1 MPSPVLPHLTV
12 LAALLPPDRFLWSD
26 EERASFAGDKW
37 ARGPLPDCVVRPQS
51 TEEVAI
57 VARFCFQND
66 IPLTTRGGGW
76 GFVGGAV
83 VSRGGVL
90 LSLDAMNR
98 ILDISRADF
107 VAHVEAGVLTGDF
120 ARAVRGVGLFYP
132 PDPASLDYCT
142 IGGNIATNAGG
153 PHCLKYGV
161 TRSYVLGLEVVL
173 MDGTVLQLG
182 GDTHKNKTGFD
193 LLGLFVGSEG
203 MLGIVTRAT
212 LRLLPLPRARRAL
225 AAHFATIESAANAI
239 GEVLRAGLLPCALEV
254 ADAATLRYFRA
265 AQGLSPQE
273 AGAYLFVEVDGLPQS
288 VGAEAQ
294 LLREILSAA
303 GALDCHEATTEAQV
317 EELWQTRRSFSTA
330 LSASGN
336 AKLNEDIVVP
346 RGKLVELVAFAQ
358 LLGRKHALE
367 IACFGHAGDGNIHVY
382 LLLDSPLSPQEAGE
396 RARPALDELFA
407 QVLAW
412 GGAITG
418 EHGIGLAKMRWWS
431 QAVSPE
437 VRLAHATIKNA
448 LDPKGLLNPGKWLD
462 ENSSR

>member
-1 MPSPVLPHLTV
+1 MSFPIPLQFVS
-12 LAALLPPDRFLWSD
+12 LAEQLPPDRLLWGE

-37 ARGPLPDCVVRPQS
+37 ACGPLPDVVARPRS

-57 VARFCFQND
+57 IARFCFEHD

-98 ILDISRADF
+98 ILDISHQDF
-107 VAHVEAGVLTGDF
+107 VAHVEAGVITGDLAHA
-120 ARAVRGVGLFYP
+120 ARQVGLFYP

-142 IGGNIATNAGG
+142 IGGNVATNAGG

-212 LRLLPLPRARRAL
+212 LRLLPHPQARRAL
-225 AAHFATIESAANAI
+225 AVHFATIEAAANAI
-239 GEVLRAGLLPCALEV
+239 GEVLSAGLLPCALEV
-254 ADAATLRYFRA
+254 ADSVTLRYFRA
-265 AQGLSPQE
+265 AQGLVPRD
-273 AGAYLFVEVDGLPQS
+273 AGAYLFVEVDGLPES
-288 VGAEAQ
+288 VNAEAK
-294 LLREILSAA
+294 LLRDILSGA
-303 GALDCHEATTEAQV
+303 GALDCHEATTDAQV

-330 LSASGN
+330 LSASGK

-358 LLGRKHALE
+358 QLGHKHALE
-367 IACFGHAGDGNIHVY
+367 VACFGHAGDGNIHVY
-382 LLLDSPLSPQEAGE
+382 LLLDAPLSPQEAGE
-396 RARPALDELFA
+396 RALPALDELFA

-418 EHGIGLAKMRWWS
+418 EHGIGLAKARWWPH
-431 QAVSPE
+431 AVSPE
-437 VRLAHATIKNA
+437 ARAAHATIKKA
-448 LDPKGLLNPGKWLD
+448 LDPKGLLNPGKWLG
-462 ENSSR
+462 